1 MRNNLNEF
9 DIKQRIFLVKNF
21 YQELGEFVC
30 VKNNYEDF
38 YGGRNTHPEITREVL
53 TELINLFE
61 ETGSVWSDLCY
72 RNNQLN
78 KKKFLQEN
86 CKSPQKFPSESG
98 EQYQCEVCEK
108 SFFNLRNLKRHVLE
122 FHEIGDLYKCEICS
136 KDFHKKQQLV
146 QHRRSHWGEI
156 SHTGR
161 QRRNFFDFQQC
172 EDCGKLFFDNSYQEH
187 LLAHSMENPEK
198 CNICG
203 KVFNC
208 WKYGYQVHMM
218 IHRGN
223 MEKLILL
230 SCKVCGQEMGGERT
244 LKFHMKKIHRGQED
258 AVQGSNAFYGEEDV
272 KIKIEVD
279 DGINSEIF
287 YPDPIVVA
295 PLNVVEKTINQ
306 YNKAVDTTSQEN
318 EETEGNEGSND
329 FSEDEN
335 FEEFFTKPQE
345 SATKVPKSVEK
356 FVLCHVCGMEISA
369 KSGCVES
376 RLASHMK
383 KHSDVLNYKCSVR
396 GCYRAYKWYSS
407 LRLHEASHRELQRT
421 NYKCDLCSKSF
432 VFAYLL
438 KKSPQPK
445 ESQNSFKCVICNRSY
460 PFQNMLLK
468 HKKTHEKSE
477 EAIKCPE
484 LGCNKSFP
492 IEKYLKIHMMRHNEH
507 RFKCANCNCSY
518 KDRRHIKL
526 HMAMVH
532 LKLEPQHKCQFCPY
546 KTWYSA
552 QFRRHLKRHK

>member
-1 MRNNLNEF
+1 M
-9 DIKQRIFLVKNF
+9 
-21 YQELGEFVC
+21 
-30 VKNNYEDF
+30 
-38 YGGRNTHPEITREVL
+38 
-53 TELINLFE
+53 
-61 ETGSVWSDLCY
+61 
-72 RNNQLN
+72 
-78 KKKFLQEN
+78 
-86 CKSPQKFPSESG
+86 
-98 EQYQCEVCEK
+98 K

-122 FHEIGDLYKCEICS
+122 FHEIKDLYKCGICS

-146 QHRRSHWGEI
+146 QHRRSHWDER
-156 SHTGR
+156 SHTR

-172 EDCGKLFFDNSYQEH
+172 EDCGKLCFDDSYQEH

-208 WKYGYQVHMM
+208 WKYGYQIHMM

-223 MEKLILL
+223 VEKLISP

-244 LKFHMKKIHRGQED
+244 LKFHMKKIHRDQG
-258 AVQGSNAFYGEEDV
+258 VTVHGSNAFYGEEDV

-279 DGINSEIF
+279 DGIDSEIF
-287 YPDPIVVA
+287 YPDPIIVA
-295 PLNVVEKTINQ
+295 PLNEMEKTINQ
-306 YNKAVDTTSQEN
+306 CNKAVDTTSQEN

-329 FSEDEN
+329 ISEDEN

-345 SATKVPKSVEK
+345 NAAKVPKSVEK

-438 KKSPQPK
+438 KKHKKLHHSAEIHHCDICDEIFAKKEEFDLHLEQKKCSDEKRKRLKRKSPQPK
-445 ESQNSFKCVICNRSY
+445 ESQNSFKCAICNRSY
-460 PFQNMLLK
+460 PFKNMLLK
-468 HKKTHEKSE
+468 HKKTHEKFE

-484 LGCNKSFP
+484 PGCNKSFP
-492 IEKYLKIHMMRHNEH
+492 IEKYLKIHMMRHNER
-507 RFKCANCNCSY
+507 RFKCANCNCTY